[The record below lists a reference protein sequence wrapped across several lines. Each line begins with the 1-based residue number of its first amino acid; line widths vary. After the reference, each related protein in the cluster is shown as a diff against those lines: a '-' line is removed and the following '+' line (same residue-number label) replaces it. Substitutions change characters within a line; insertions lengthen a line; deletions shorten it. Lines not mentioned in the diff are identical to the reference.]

1 MSKSRPLLASV
12 VGTALTAAIMSFG
25 SSGFIA
31 TAQAATPPASTLG
44 LAQKDRDVY
53 YPGTEDIAPDEMR
66 VVACG
71 TGLVTPRPK
80 QAAACWL
87 VELGNGDK
95 FLFDIGA
102 GSHERIA
109 VQKIPYDYLNKVF
122 IGHLH
127 VDHYGDLASFWLGGT
142 VMNRLVPLR
151 IWGPSGAI
159 KEQGTAYAME
169 HMQKMYTWDIAT
181 RSSVID
187 ARGME
192 LEINEFDYK
201 AVNKV
206 IYNENGVTVRSIPAI
221 HGIDGAVS
229 YILEWNGLKF
239 SYSSDTAPNRWWI
252 EYTKN
257 SDISIHEVFPPPQL
271 FKEIMNFTPLE
282 ALIVGTVAHTSAAQF
297 GKLMSLT
304 KPRLAVGYH
313 FQNDFNI
320 LPTMIEATRKVY
332 DGPLVFPQDYTVFNI
347 TKESIR
353 VRESAIDEDVYAQ
366 EALVPKITP
375 PPPKESAFS
384 PFIDE
389 GIERFPEIVGPLWD
403 EMNKAEGTNFKQ
415 P

>member
-1 MSKSRPLLASV
+1 MIKNERSLASV
-12 VGTALTAAIMSFG
+12 LGTALTTAIVSFATLGFVASAQTAA
-25 SSGFIA
+25 
-31 TAQAATPPASTLG
+31 PASTLA
-44 LAQKDRDVY
+44 LQDRDIY
-53 YPGTEDIAPDEMR
+53 YPGTETIAADEMR

-80 QAAACWL
+80 QAAACWM

-109 VQKIPYDYLNKVF
+109 AQKIPYDYLNKVF

-151 IWGPSGAI
+151 IWGPSGAT
-159 KEQGTAYAME
+159 EELGTASAMKY
-169 HMQKMYTWDIAT
+169 MQKMYAWDMAT

-187 ARGME
+187 ARSME
-192 LEINEFDYK
+192 LEVNEFDYK

-206 IYNENGVTVRSIPAI
+206 IYNENGVTVRSIPSI
-221 HGIDGAVS
+221 HAIDGAVS

-239 SYSSDTAPNRWWI
+239 SYSSDTAPNRWWL
-252 EYTKN
+252 EHTKD
-257 SDISIHEVFPPPQL
+257 SDISIHEIFPPPRL
-271 FKEIMNFTPLE
+271 FKNIMGFTTLE
-282 ALIVGTVAHTSAAQF
+282 ALVVSTVAHTSAQQF
-297 GKLMSLT
+297 GKLMSMT

-313 FQNDFNI
+313 FQNDFNV
-320 LPTMIEATRKVY
+320 LPTMIQETRKVY

-347 TKESIR
+347 TKDSIR

-366 EALVPKITP
+366 PALIPKILP
-375 PPPKESAFS
+375 APEDAPVFS
-384 PFIDE
+384 PFIAE
-389 GIERFPEIVGPLWD
+389 GIERFPEIVGPMWD
-403 EMNKAEGTNFKQ
+403 EMNKAEGTNYKQ